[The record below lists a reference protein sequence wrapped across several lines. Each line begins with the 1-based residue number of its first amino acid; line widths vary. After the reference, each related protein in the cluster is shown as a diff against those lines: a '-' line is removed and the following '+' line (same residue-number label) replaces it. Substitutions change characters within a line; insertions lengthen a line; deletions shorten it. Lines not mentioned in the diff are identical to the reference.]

1 MWIKRDLYLDKL
13 INSKHN
19 GQVKIITGIRRCG
32 KSFLLNEMF
41 YKHLLDQGIASDH
54 IIKFSF
60 DNLEHLKRINKSIKD
75 TNQLKKKLDAEVFLD
90 YITLF
95 FNDKKQY
102 YVLLDE
108 IQELPQFEYLL
119 NALIQKGNVDVYV
132 TGSNSKFLSKDVI
145 TQFSSRGMEIHVSP
159 LSFKEFY
166 DFKNGKISD
175 QDILK
180 EYILFGGLPPVVLR
194 DNPTEKHN
202 FLKTIIEKT
211 YLTDICQR
219 HRVKHSDDLND
230 LFQYIATVPSEIINP
245 LRMTNILKSLK
256 KSNIHWST
264 VKKYLDYFSDS
275 YIVKQVKK
283 INLFKNRTIG
293 QSFKIYFSDL
303 GLLNANNKDTNIQHI
318 NGHIIENLVH
328 NELLYHGYDVKSL
341 DIEVREK
348 NKQGKSVLKNLEIDF
363 FAEQFNKKP
372 FYCQVTS
379 QINSKE
385 QYEREIKP
393 FSFLKDHN
401 PCYLIVNDP
410 SYQIKQNGEGI
421 IVDNLIHFLLTIDK
435 KSEIV

>member
-1 MWIKRDLYLDKL
+1 MWIKRDLYLNKL
-13 INSKHN
+13 IDSKHN

-41 YKHLLDQGIASDH
+41 YKHLLDQGISTDH

-60 DNLEHLKRINKSIKD
+60 DNLEHLRRINKSIKD
-75 TNQLKKKLDAEVFLD
+75 TSWIKKKLDAVAFLE
-90 YITLF
+90 YINSF

-132 TGSNSKFLSKDVI
+132 TGSNSRFLSKDVI

-159 LSFKEFY
+159 LSFKEFF
-166 DFKNGKISD
+166 DFKSKKMSD

-194 DNPTEKHN
+194 DNPIEKHN
-202 FLKTIIEKT
+202 YLKTIIEKT

-219 HRVKHSDDLND
+219 HRIKHVDDLND
-230 LFQYIATVPSEIINP
+230 LFQYITTVPSEMFNP

-256 KSNIHWST
+256 QSKIHWNT
-264 VKKYLDYFSDS
+264 VKKYLDYFNDS
-275 YIVKQVKK
+275 YIIKQVKK
-283 INLFKNRTIG
+283 INLFKKRSIG
-293 QSFKIYFSDL
+293 QSFKIYFTDL

-328 NELLYHGYDVKSL
+328 NELVYHGYDVKSV
-341 DIEVREK
+341 DIEIREK
-348 NKQGKSVLKNLEIDF
+348 NKEDKYAIKNLEIDF
-363 FAEQFNKKP
+363 FVEQFNKKS

-393 FSFLKDHN
+393 FSFIKDN
-401 PCYLIVNDP
+401 NSCYLVVNDA
-410 SYQIKQNGEGI
+410 SYQIKQNGQGI